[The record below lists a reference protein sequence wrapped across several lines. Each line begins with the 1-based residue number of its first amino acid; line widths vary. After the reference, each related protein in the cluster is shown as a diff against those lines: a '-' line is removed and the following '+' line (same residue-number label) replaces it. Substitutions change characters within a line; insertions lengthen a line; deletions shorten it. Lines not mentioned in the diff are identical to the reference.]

1 MSAAEAQAEPTM
13 EEILASIRRII
24 SEDDAPPVPAESESA
39 ESFSEDVLDLSEPVE
54 AIEPV
59 DDVVSSDFDFDALG
73 ADEIEEPAAPEPE
86 PVFESEELIAVDIEP
101 ELEAEP
107 EMTDD
112 FLEEF
117 DAPEEI
123 AFEEPAPII
132 QQAPPPKPEPVYA
145 APLPISDGP
154 VYTPPPIAST
164 IGLIGEEAASATAT
178 AFSKLGSSMPNHFA
192 SGISVEEVVAYLL
205 KPMLKEWLDTNL
217 PRIVEERVEAELARI
232 ARRGF

>member
-24 SEDDAPPVPAESESA
+24 SEDDAPLTAAENES
-39 ESFSEDVLDLSEPVE
+39 SDNFNEDVLDLSEPLETIEAVE
-54 AIEPV
+54 
-59 DDVVSSDFDFDALG
+59 DVVSSDFDFDALG
-73 ADEIEEPAAPEPE
+73 ADEIEESVDLE
-86 PVFESEELIAVDIEP
+86 PVIESEELIAVDIEP
-101 ELEAEP
+101 DPEIEP
-107 EMTDD
+107 EMVDD

-123 AFEEPAPII
+123 AFEDPAPII
-132 QQAPPPKPEPVYA
+132 QQAPPPPKPEPVYV
-145 APLPISDGP
+145 APLPVSDGP
-154 VYTPPPIAST
+154 VYTPPPIAAT
-164 IGLIGEEAASATAT
+164 IGLIGEEAANATAS